1 MFFYKKPEKVRV
13 APTLAMRIED
23 ARRKNKQI
31 LEMKEKVEDE
41 GLQKSI
47 LGITKSAEKI
57 IAAVE
62 KDPKKYDKVK
72 NFFEYYLP
80 VTISILGR
88 YDEIE
93 NQKLTNDES
102 IKFMKQKEKMMAKI
116 DDAFK
121 NQLAGMYQ
129 NDIID
134 TDAEM
139 KVFDSMLK
147 ADGYD
152 TDAIKVEKEKEQGKE
167 VK

>member
-102 IKFMKQKEKMMAKI
+102 IKFMKQTEKMMAKI

-121 NQLAGMYQ
+121 NQ